1 MNPRLT
7 DQRILDHHDYTH
19 DSGLKL
25 GYFEPTYSYRGEW
38 LIVVAIVAVAALTT
52 LYYFAGMV

>member
-7 DQRILDHHDYTH
+7 DIPLEQRDCERC
-19 DSGLKL
+19 SGLPL
-25 GYFEPTYSYRGEW
+25 NYFEPTYSYRGEW
-38 LIVVAIVAVAALTT
+38 LIVVAIVAAVALTT